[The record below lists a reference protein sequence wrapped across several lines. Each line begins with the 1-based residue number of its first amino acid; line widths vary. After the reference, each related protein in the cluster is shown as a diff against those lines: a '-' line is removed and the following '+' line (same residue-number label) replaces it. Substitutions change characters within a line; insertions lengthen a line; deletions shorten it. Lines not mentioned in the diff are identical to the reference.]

1 MIFFR
6 HFFLSFYSFIKQ
18 FLIELRKLQ
27 NEVELRP
34 SEGKLQSMVENMDA
48 TFKKQLGDNVIGLKL
63 SVGQVLKLVE
73 QKANKND
80 VLSMLNKR

>member
-1 MIFFR
+1 
-6 HFFLSFYSFIKQ
+6 
-18 FLIELRKLQ
+18 
-27 NEVELRP
+27 
-34 SEGKLQSMVENMDA
+34 MVENMDA
-48 TFKKQLGDNVIGLKL
+48 TFKKELGDNVTGLKL

>member
-1 MIFFR
+1 
-6 HFFLSFYSFIKQ
+6 
-18 FLIELRKLQ
+18 
-27 NEVELRP
+27 
-34 SEGKLQSMVENMDA
+34 MVENMDA